1 MRILGDTERCRCRWK
16 TNMLCFVNAETPFWP
31 QKWGP
36 WVGMFVDQLGHWS
49 HPIWQSHLRPW
60 GSARWTNPTRK
71 QHLNCAVE
79 GTTPGIIKNSNK
91 ETSLGSSRSS
101 CSRCRAH
108 LRSKTSLRRSGFHF
122 QAAIPLAEIEET
134 PENVK
139 SEVWQYKKS
148 DVRQGSICFC
158 FSHVKRMLDDVGH
171 VRTYGFLFTRLS
183 CVSTAKLGTLS
194 SFNVSRALARSC
206 HHPLD

>member
-1 MRILGDTERCRCRWK
+1 MRNLGDTERCRCRWK

-36 WVGMFVDQLGHWS
+36 WGAMFVDQLGHWS

-71 QHLNCAVE
+71 QHLNCAVV

-91 ETSLGSSRSS
+91 GTSLGSSRSS

-139 SEVWQYKKS
+139 SEVWQHKKS
-148 DVRQGSICFC
+148 DVRQGDVRFAFVFLMWKGCWMMLDMWEHMGFGSPV
-158 FSHVKRMLDDVGH
+158 SHV
-171 VRTYGFLFTRLS
+171 FLLPSWGR
-183 CVSTAKLGTLS
+183 CQVSTFPGL
-194 SFNVSRALARSC
+194 
-206 HHPLD
+206 